1 MAALCQRVRED
12 IGEHPVTVTVSIGLA
27 RVDQGDTLTTALVR
41 ADQALYEA
49 KHSGKDRFVLWSSQ
63 LADND

>member
-12 IGEHPVTVTVSIGLA
+12 VGEHPVTVSIGLA
-27 RVDQGDTLTTALVR
+27 RVDQGDSLTTALVR

-49 KHSGKDRFVLWSSQ
+49 KHSGKDRFVLWSAR
-63 LADND
+63 LAESD